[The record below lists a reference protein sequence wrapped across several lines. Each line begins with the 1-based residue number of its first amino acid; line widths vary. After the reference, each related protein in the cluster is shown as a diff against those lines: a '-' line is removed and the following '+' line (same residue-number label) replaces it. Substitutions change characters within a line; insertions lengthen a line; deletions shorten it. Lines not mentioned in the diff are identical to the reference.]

1 MKALY
6 IKAHPFSIESLEID
20 DTLEVYQN
28 LVGGWIEVVNA
39 AGLQRYHSVMVVN
52 EEGILQDLPVNPL
65 ASMLYGDYIAGDA
78 VVVGTIGPDFTD
90 IPDELAEILLDFGHG
105 RWEKV

>member
-6 IKAHPFSIESLEID
+6 IKAHPFSVELLEIS

-28 LVGGWIEVVNA
+28 LVGGWIEVVRA
-39 AGLQRYHSVMVVN
+39 AGLLPYHSVMAVN
-52 EEGILQDLPVNPL
+52 EEGVLLDLPVNPL

-90 IPDELAEILLDFGHG
+90 IPDELAEILLEFGG
-105 RWEKV
+105 RKND

>member
-1 MKALY
+1 MKVLY
-6 IKAHPFSIESLEID
+6 IKAHPFSVELLEIN
-20 DTLEVYQN
+20 DTLEVYQH
-28 LVGGWIEVVNA
+28 LVGGRIEVVNA

-52 EEGILQDLPVNPL
+52 EEGVLLDLPVNPL

-90 IPDELAEILLDFGHG
+90 IPDELAEILLEFGG
-105 RWEKV
+105 RKNG